1 MDGILTLE
9 QYIILVRI
17 VSFLRP
23 FKNIELKLTLLLVL
37 PILLGTA
44 ILILLYLYY
53 GVITCLNSAIC
64 SIF

>member
-1 MDGILTLE
+1 MDGTLIPKQYTILIR
-9 QYIILVRI
+9 II
-17 VSFLRP
+17 SFLRT
-23 FKNIELKLTLLLVL
+23 FKNIKLKLTLPLAL

-53 GVITCLNSAIC
+53 GVTMYLNSIIY